1 MKAVSPFY
9 YGGSRVSEKIL
20 KYNEHKKR
28 YLYPVQFLDLKNEL
42 NEVYFLLVYI
52 AYELWTL
59 AFQSYG
65 FL

>member
-1 MKAVSPFY
+1 M
-9 YGGSRVSEKIL
+9 SEKIL